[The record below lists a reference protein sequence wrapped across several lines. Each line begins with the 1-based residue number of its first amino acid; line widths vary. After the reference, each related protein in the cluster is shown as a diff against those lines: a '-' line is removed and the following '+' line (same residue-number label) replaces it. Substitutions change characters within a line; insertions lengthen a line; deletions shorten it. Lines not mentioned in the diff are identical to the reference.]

1 MLTCPGCSAS
11 YDVSEYKRGSR
22 LRCNCGQIL
31 TVPDNG
37 VHPISAHT
45 LHCAS
50 CGGSLEKG
58 RDTCP
63 FCGALVDLSA
73 ARLTAYCPDCLTM
86 SPEGARFCGGCGKP
100 LIVEPERPEA
110 ASERCPRCAVPM
122 RNRTLDERRVLEC
135 PVCLGMFVSV
145 DTFETLI
152 RKQEDRIGVSAEGA
166 RKSVLRAEPVTYIKC
181 PECGGVMNR
190 MNYGRISGVI
200 VDYCRNHGY
209 WLDNGELEK
218 IAEFVASGG
227 LKQRYLL
234 EIEEAKSAAA
244 RAKAEASGAN
254 VFTAPMSVGS
264 RDAGAA
270 APGNGVWGFIKL
282 ISELFD

>member
-1 MLTCPGCSAS
+1 MLSCPGCGAS
-11 YDVSEYKRGSR
+11 YDVSEYKPGRR

-31 TVPDNG
+31 TVPDAG
-37 VHPISAHT
+37 VHPRPAHT

-50 CGGSLEKG
+50 CGGNLEKG

-63 FCGALVDLSA
+63 FCGALVDLSS

-86 SPEGARFCGGCGKP
+86 SPEGARFCAGCGKP
-100 LIVEPERPEA
+100 LVAEPSRPET

-122 RNRTLDERRVLEC
+122 RNRTLDERRILEC

-145 DTFETLI
+145 ETFETLI
-152 RKQEDRIGVSAEGA
+152 RKQEERVGASAEGA
-166 RKSVLRAEPVTYIKC
+166 RKSVLHAEPVTYIKC

-218 IAEFVASGG
+218 IAEFVSSGG
-227 LKQRYLL
+227 LKQRYQL
-234 EIEEAKSAAA
+234 EMEEAKSAAA
-244 RAKAEASGAN
+244 RAKAEASGTSA
-254 VFTAPMSVGS
+254 FTAPMSAGAM
-264 RDAGAA
+264 DAGAA
-270 APGNGVWGFIKL
+270 SESGVWGFIKL